1 MIDSPISADDITLY
15 ALNGL
20 GSEFRD
26 IAALIRNRESSL
38 TFEELHDMLVSHESY
53 LKHIEASNSITL
65 ATANNTQR
73 RPVHSKFHRNQ
84 RSNNGFSG
92 QNRTNHNQH
101 SRREWFGKPQIICQ
115 LCDKVGHSAKT
126 CRVVSSNKSVNCAS
140 SSGTKDKK
148 WLMDSATSHNIT
160 SDLVNLSIHSEYD
173 GTDQVVIGDG
183 SGLQVTHVGSMTL
196 PSASK
201 SFKLTDILCVPNIH
215 QNLISVHNFT
225 RSNNVSMEFHPF
237 YFLVKDRS
245 MGATILRGKCQDGVY
260 PMPMPSAAIQ
270 SSTLAFVGE

>member
-53 LKHIEASNSITL
+53 LKRIEASNSITL

-101 SRREWFGKPQIICQ
+101 SR
-115 LCDKVGHSAKT
+115 
-126 CRVVSSNKSVNCAS
+126 
-140 SSGTKDKK
+140 
-148 WLMDSATSHNIT
+148 
-160 SDLVNLSIHSEYD
+160 
-173 GTDQVVIGDG
+173 
-183 SGLQVTHVGSMTL
+183 
-196 PSASK
+196 
-201 SFKLTDILCVPNIH
+201 
-215 QNLISVHNFT
+215 
-225 RSNNVSMEFHPF
+225 
-237 YFLVKDRS
+237 
-245 MGATILRGKCQDGVY
+245 
-260 PMPMPSAAIQ
+260 
-270 SSTLAFVGE
+270 

>member
-1 MIDSPISADDITLY
+1 VIDSPISADDITLY

-53 LKHIEASNSITL
+53 LKRIEASNSITL

-148 WLMDSATSHNIT
+148 MAYGFSCFSQHYL
-160 SDLVNLSIHSEYD
+160 
-173 GTDQVVIGDG
+173 
-183 SGLQVTHVGSMTL
+183 
-196 PSASK
+196 
-201 SFKLTDILCVPNIH
+201 
-215 QNLISVHNFT
+215 
-225 RSNNVSMEFHPF
+225 
-237 YFLVKDRS
+237 
-245 MGATILRGKCQDGVY
+245 
-260 PMPMPSAAIQ
+260 
-270 SSTLAFVGE
+270 